1 MAEKIVFCCDLHIN
15 KDLLRLTECLNFLDY
30 LKKYCLANQ
39 INYIVI
45 GGDLFDTSNSIK
57 NQMFIPFF
65 NKLYE
70 IKEAG
75 IELIIFPGNHDS
87 MNNDNDCLAET
98 FSAFSTFIK
107 KSATIDID
115 GVTCDFLAYTENTSD
130 IPNNGRVLFSH
141 LEVEGFYFN
150 SKKKV
155 ENSIFT
161 ESLFENYELVVSGHL
176 HKMQERNNFLF
187 VGSPY
192 ETDRGEMGK
201 SNYFAVISGEPN
213 REITYELVSYEE
225 APKYMTID
233 VEQFN
238 EDLDFS
244 NKMITI
250 RINKKIENFVKL
262 RDIMFNKGCI
272 SVEPEFIKED
282 TPVDV
287 GIHNISSTESVSV
300 EMAKYLKEVK
310 SEGIDNNKLL
320 GYYKKVLKSM

>member
-1 MAEKIVFCCDLHIN
+1 MRIAFCCDLHFTAKNEI
-15 KDLLRLTECLNFLDY
+15 RIIEGLNFLEYIFDY
-30 LKKYCLANQ
+30 CIKNNIPNLVL
-39 INYIVI
+39 
-45 GGDLFDTSNSIK
+45 GGDVFHTSNSIK
-57 NQMFIPFF
+57 NQAFIPVFM
-65 NKLYE
+65 KLYE
-70 IKEAG
+70 MSKKLHIYV
-75 IELIIFPGNHDS
+75 IPGNHDI

-115 GVTCDFLAYTENTSD
+115 GVPCDFLAYTEDTSD
-130 IPNNGRVLFSH
+130 IPNNGRILFSH

-201 SNYFAVISGEPN
+201 PNYFAVISGEPN

-300 EMAKYLKEVK
+300 GMAKYLKEVK

-320 GYYKKVLKSM
+320 CYYKKVLKSM